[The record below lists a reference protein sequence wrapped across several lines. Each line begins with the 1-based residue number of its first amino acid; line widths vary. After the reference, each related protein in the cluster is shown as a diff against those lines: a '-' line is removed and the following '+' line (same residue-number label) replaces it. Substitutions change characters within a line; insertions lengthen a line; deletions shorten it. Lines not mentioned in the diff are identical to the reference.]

1 MLGRRPSWKGYFMQ
15 IEFTL
20 DGAVAEFRRNW
31 FTGRAEL
38 GIDGKV
44 ELLQNPLDPDTHV
57 QLSLTR
63 RWLRQYKGRE
73 VAIEA
78 IRPLLL
84 AGFRPHTY
92 RVLVDGAVVAER
104 HGY

>member
-1 MLGRRPSWKGYFMQ
+1 MQ

-38 GIDGKV
+38 RIDGKR
-44 ELLQNPLDPDTHV
+44 ELLQHPLGLGAHF

-63 RWLRQYKGRE
+63 RWVRQYKGRE
-73 VAIEA
+73 VVIEV
-78 IRPLLL
+78 IRPLLV
-84 AGFRPHTY
+84 AGFRPRTY
-92 RVLVDGAVVAER
+92 RVFVDGAFVAER

>member
-1 MLGRRPSWKGYFMQ
+1 MQ

-20 DGAVAEFRRNW
+20 DGAVAEFRRNC

-38 GIDGKV
+38 RIDGKV
-44 ELLQNPLDPDTHV
+44 ELLQNPLNPGTHF
-57 QLSLTR
+57 QLSLTKS
-63 RWLRQYKGRE
+63 WIRQYKGHE
-73 VAIEA
+73 IAIEA
-78 IRPLLL
+78 IRPQLL

-92 RVLVDGAVVAER
+92 RVLVDGAEVAER

>member
-1 MLGRRPSWKGYFMQ
+1 MQ

-38 GIDGKV
+38 RIDGKTD
-44 ELLQNPLDPDTHV
+44 LLQHVLDLGTHV
-57 QLSLTR
+57 QFSLTKSWR
-63 RWLRQYKGRE
+63 RQCNGHE
-73 VAIEA
+73 VTIEVV
-78 IRPLLL
+78 RPLIL
-84 AGFRPHTY
+84 AGFRPQKY
-92 RVLVDGAVVAER
+92 RVLVDGSVVAER

>member
-1 MLGRRPSWKGYFMQ
+1 MQ

-38 GIDGKV
+38 RIDGKAD
-44 ELLQNPLDPDTHV
+44 LLQNPLDLGTHI

-63 RWLRQYKGRE
+63 TWRRQCKGYE
-73 VAIEA
+73 VTIEA
-78 IRPLLL
+78 VRPLLL
-84 AGFRPHTY
+84 SGFRPQKY
-92 RVLVDGAVVAER
+92 RVLIDGSVVAEK

>member
-1 MLGRRPSWKGYFMQ
+1 MQ

-20 DGAVAEFRRNW
+20 DGTVAEFRRNW

-38 GIDGKV
+38 RIDGKV
-44 ELLQNPLDPDTHV
+44 ELLQNPLDPGTHFR
-57 QLSLTR
+57 LSLTKS
-63 RWLRQYKGRE
+63 WLRQYKGHR
-73 VAIEA
+73 VVIEA

-84 AGFRPHTY
+84 PGFRPHTY